1 LSDGL
6 APLAVS
12 LLPADIPAWTAA
24 LLVGISFLSSGL
36 AAALGLGG
44 GLLMLAVLA
53 TFLAPAAVI
62 PVHGVIQVGSNLG
75 RAALMREA
83 IVKSLAVPF
92 ALGSIIGAALG
103 AMVVTTLPT
112 HQLLI
117 ILGLFILWSCWSPK
131 LKPAK
136 LPDRFF
142 VLVGGVTSFVSMFL
156 GATGPFIAAFFDPER
171 LTRHQ
176 IVATHAACM
185 TLQHSFKIAAFVAIG
200 FAFAS
205 WLPLVLTMIASGF
218 LGTMA
223 GRRLL
228 TGCRMPALPRSS
240 AWC

>member
-1 LSDGL
+1 
-6 APLAVS
+6 
-12 LLPADIPAWTAA
+12 
-24 LLVGISFLSSGL
+24 
-36 AAALGLGG
+36 
-44 GLLMLAVLA
+44 
-53 TFLAPAAVI
+53 
-62 PVHGVIQVGSNLG
+62 
-75 RAALMREA
+75 
-83 IVKSLAVPF
+83 
-92 ALGSIIGAALG
+92 
-103 AMVVTTLPT
+103 MVVTTLPT

-218 LGTMA
+218 VGTMA

-228 TGCRMPALPRSS
+228 DRMPDARFAQIFRLVLTVLALRLIYQ
-240 AWC
+240 AVTGLLA